1 MKVTKLQFTI
11 IPAFH
16 SKKIRIRKK
25 EEKKRRKVKEER
37 NEEEKDLVKRN

>member
-25 EEKKRRKVKEER
+25 EEKKEER
-37 NEEEKDLVKRN
+37 